1 MQPQQYSLRQ
11 VEVIPLDCTALLG
24 SLGLGIHARTS
35 THNTYAHYLFHLSP
49 VVLMMWLDEVRAAC
63 QVYFSL
69 CIVPNAIIIN
79 VLTLR
84 GAVQV
89 FTSIDAYFNKV
100 H

>member
-1 MQPQQYSLRQ
+1 
-11 VEVIPLDCTALLG
+11 
-24 SLGLGIHARTS
+24 
-35 THNTYAHYLFHLSP
+35 
-49 VVLMMWLDEVRAAC
+49 MMWLDEVCAAC

-69 CIVPNAIIIN
+69 FIVPNVIIIN

-89 FTSIDAYFNKV
+89 FTSVDAYFNKV